1 MQHKEFQNLKN
12 LYALSSLCH
21 EKYFSDKKNIFCI
34 FRHLK
39 HVGKLINRKYFPSKR
54 EN

>member
-21 EKYFSDKKNIFCI
+21 EKYFSDKKKTFSAFLDI
-34 FRHLK
+34 
-39 HVGKLINRKYFPSKR
+39 
-54 EN
+54 